1 MTLARRAVE
10 GGGLLRLE
18 KARQEIASCRKVDEV
33 KAITDKV
40 KALEAYARETGAA
53 AEAIN
58 DLVEIRVRGD
68 RRIGEITSK
77 LAHKKGG
84 TQSSRAAKTEP
95 TKAEA
100 LEAAGLSKD
109 RASRCEKLAEIPEE
123 KLDAAISRARVE
135 SEEEE
140 KPTSVADIVRLA
152 THTSGADDY
161 DGDEWYTPP
170 GIVEAARR
178 ALGGK
183 IDLDPASNL
192 HAQSTVLAAR
202 FYSKKDNGLVQPWKG
217 RVFCNPPYSMPL
229 IEQFTEK
236 LIAEFTAERTI
247 AAIYLVNNCTDARW
261 FQTLLTRFP
270 VCFTAGRISFLNR
283 SGVKFATR
291 QGQAIFYLGDAT
303 QSFRESFTSIGTVVA
318 SI

>member
-10 GGGLLRLE
+10 GGGLLRIE

-33 KAITDKV
+33 KAITDKA
-40 KALEAYARETGAA
+40 KALEGYMRQTGAA
-53 AEAIN
+53 AETIN
-58 DLVEIRVRGD
+58 DCVEIRVRGD
-68 RRIGEITSK
+68 RRIGEITK
-77 LAHKKGG
+77 ALAHKKGG

-95 TKAEA
+95 SKAEV
-100 LEAAGLSKD
+100 LEAVGLSKD
-109 RASRCEKLAEIPEE
+109 RTARNEKLVDIPEE
-123 KLDAAISRARVE
+123 KFDAAISRAREE
-135 SEEEE
+135 SEAED

-170 GIVEAARR
+170 EIVEAARR

-192 HAQSTVLAAR
+192 HAQSTVLASR
-202 FYSKKDNGLVQPWKG
+202 FYSKKDDGLAQPWKG

-236 LIAEFTAERTI
+236 LIAEFTADRTT
-247 AAIYLVNNCTDARW
+247 AAIFLVNNCTDARW
-261 FQTLLTRFP
+261 FQSLLARFP

-283 SGVKFATR
+283 AGVKFATR
-291 QGQAIFYLGDAT
+291 QGQAIFYLGDDTAT
-303 QSFRESFTSIGTVVA
+303 FRESFTSIGTVVT